1 MRGGT
6 SLGDTAGVVYANGR
20 TWTEVR
26 RTSLHILRDF
36 GLGKNAMEDI
46 IEQEIDTMLQH
57 IDDHWIN
64 SPLDVSEF
72 FNIPVLSSLWKII
85 SGESLKMGD
94 PKLTELVTN
103 VQNLMTEFSNPLT
116 LISFQSIPMAKL
128 FNNLGLV
135 RYLSYTK
142 KILEL
147 CYQVVNSHKDK
158 TIDGDNPLTFVEAFL
173 HKIGTISD
181 ESHPLNGDTGELN
194 MVNVLLDFFIGGSDT
209 SSTTLNWAML
219 YMIQNP
225 EVQTKV
231 RNELQSNL
239 GSRKAKM
246 ADRHLTPYTEAVI
259 HEIQR
264 KGNISPMGLFHQ
276 TTETIKVGEYEI
288 PPDTLLIPLIGEI
301 MHDPEHFP
309 EPSQFE
315 PERYLTTETNGNV
328 KFTPHPRVI
337 PFCVGKRKC
346 LGEPLARMT
355 LYKFF
360 TTILQKYEIV
370 SGQDAPILDDRNDS
384 FVCGP
389 KSYKL
394 KFLKV

>member
-1 MRGGT
+1 
-6 SLGDTAGVVYANGR
+6 
-20 TWTEVR
+20 
-26 RTSLHILRDF
+26 
-36 GLGKNAMEDI
+36 
-46 IEQEIDTMLQH
+46 
-57 IDDHWIN
+57 
-64 SPLDVSEF
+64 
-72 FNIPVLSSLWKII
+72 
-85 SGESLKMGD
+85 
-94 PKLTELVTN
+94 
-103 VQNLMTEFSNPLT
+103 
-116 LISFQSIPMAKL
+116 
-128 FNNLGLV
+128 
-135 RYLSYTK
+135 
-142 KILEL
+142 
-147 CYQVVNSHKDK
+147 
-158 TIDGDNPLTFVEAFL
+158 
-173 HKIGTISD
+173 
-181 ESHPLNGDTGELN
+181 
-194 MVNVLLDFFIGGSDT
+194 
-209 SSTTLNWAML
+209 
-219 YMIQNP
+219 
-225 EVQTKV
+225 
-231 RNELQSNL
+231 
-239 GSRKAKM
+239 M

-309 EPSQFE
+309 EPSKFE
-315 PERYLTTETNGNV
+315 PERYLTTETNRNV

>member
-6 SLGDTAGVVYANGR
+6 SLGDTAGVVYANGQ

-57 IDDHWIN
+57 IEDHWIN
-64 SPLDVSEF
+64 SPLNVSEF

-103 VQNLMTEFSNPLT
+103 VHNLMTEFSNPLT

-158 TIDGDNPLTFVEAFL
+158 AIDGDNPLTFVEAFL

-194 MVNVLLDFFIGGSDT
+194 LVNVLLDFFIGGSDT

-276 TTETIKVGEYEI
+276 TIESIRVAEYEI

-309 EPSQFE
+309 EPSKFE

-328 KFTPHPRVI
+328 KFTPSPRVI

-360 TTILQKYEIV
+360 TAIIQKYEIV
-370 SGQDAPILDDRNDS
+370 SGQETPILDDRNDS